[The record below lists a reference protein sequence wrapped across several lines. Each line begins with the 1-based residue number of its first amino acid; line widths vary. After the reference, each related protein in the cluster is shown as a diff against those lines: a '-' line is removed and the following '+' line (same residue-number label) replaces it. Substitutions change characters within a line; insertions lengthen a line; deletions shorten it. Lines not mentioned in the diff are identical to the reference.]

1 MKILSSTNIVARIM
15 NLATYDVG
23 GDKKYIFEVDTL
35 KDKEVIEKASKHET
49 I

>member
-1 MKILSSTNIVARIM
+1 
-15 NLATYDVG
+15 VG

-49 I
+49 IWFVGGGVAPEY